1 MNVNIL
7 FILVMAMYVWRI
19 SVAAKEGIIG
29 EVGNLA
35 NICIVSFLVA
45 DAVAVINCVLEKR
58 WYGFFV
64 CLIAFILVSFG
75 RKVIR
80 WIFGLLG
87 KLASIPVISNL
98 NAFLGVLAGALEVTA
113 AVWALY
119 TFMPSINEL
128 LPGNTIMA
136 MVERNRFLSF
146 LYDNNHL
153 QQMIDVIAKL
163 VQEGIENLTTGG

>member
-1 MNVNIL
+1 M
-7 FILVMAMYVWRI
+7 
-19 SVAAKEGIIG
+19 
-29 EVGNLA
+29 
-35 NICIVSFLVA
+35 
-45 DAVAVINCVLEKR
+45 VL
-58 WYGFFV
+58 
-64 CLIAFILVSFG
+64 LPQPFG
-75 RKVIR
+75 PIKTE
-80 WIFGLLG
+80 IFPSG